1 MQFPLVEHIV
11 WLVISYG
18 VKYTTALYKKSQIL
32 VALVAKSVYQRV
44 TMLSLTSFVKYKK
57 TKRTKNKN
65 ELKDEIWQV
74 VWHDD
79 LLMLSY
85 GRQFPLP
92 KNKKK

>member
-44 TMLSLTSFVKYKK
+44 TMLSLTSFWSIKK
-57 TKRTKNKN
+57 QKERKIRMSWKMKF
-65 ELKDEIWQV
+65 EKVFDMMIC
-74 VWHDD
+74 
-79 LLMLSY
+79 SC
-85 GRQFPLP
+85 
-92 KNKKK
+92 